1 MTENTFLCELSLSI
15 VQVKSEE
22 ENIGKRLRSCQTVH
36 SPFSSF
42 LSPSIPPSLHFP
54 CPPSYTLGTLIQ
66 KSAYVLRAS
75 GAGTVQTRRRVISH
89 CFEQIAASDD
99 GNLIPTVFEDG
110 GVRRGG
116 TVTEAAA
123 VLWHDSACACVVP
136 LMQTHFHTRPH
147 TSREGAS

>member
-1 MTENTFLCELSLSI
+1 MSI
-15 VQVKSEE
+15 VQVTSEE
-22 ENIGKRLRSCQTVH
+22 ENIEKDSGPVSLFIP
-36 SPFSSF
+36 PFPLSS
-42 LSPSIPPSLHFP
+42 LHPSIPPSLHFP

-75 GAGTVQTRRRVISH
+75 GAWTVQTRRRVISH

-99 GNLIPTVFEDG
+99 GNLIPTVLVEG
-110 GVRRGG
+110 GVGRGG

-123 VLWHDSACACVVP
+123 VLWHGSACACVVP
-136 LMQTHFHTRPH
+136 LMQAHFHTRPH